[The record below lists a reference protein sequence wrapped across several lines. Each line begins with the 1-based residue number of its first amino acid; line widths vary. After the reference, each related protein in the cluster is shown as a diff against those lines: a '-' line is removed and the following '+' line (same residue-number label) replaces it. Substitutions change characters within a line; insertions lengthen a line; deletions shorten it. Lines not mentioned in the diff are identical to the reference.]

1 MSDNDT
7 NRRSNKLRSLF
18 KWLELITLTSDD
30 EKKYIVSSFML
41 CHWDGVPNELTIL
54 SKTANS
60 PSGPPCMP
68 V

>member
-7 NRRSNKLRSLF
+7 NRRSNKLISLF
-18 KWLELITLTSDD
+18 KWIELITLTSDD
-30 EKKYIVSSFML
+30 ETKYIVSSFML
-41 CHWDGVPNELTIL
+41 CHWDGVPNELTL
-54 SKTANS
+54 LFKTANS